1 MPSFH
6 IKGGVPLN
14 GTVTIGGSKN
24 AATPI
29 LAATLLTQEPC
40 RLENVPRIQ
49 DVENMIEVLH
59 MLGAQVT
66 WQDEHTV
73 VIEAKDIKPVIT
85 EEARLL
91 MRRMRSSVLFF
102 GSLMA
107 RFGEVDLPYPG
118 GCDIGA
124 RPIDTHLNA
133 FRDMGYEIQEEEKWI
148 RVRKT
153 SLALP
158 REIILSEFSV
168 TATENI
174 LMALALNVSE
184 CTLHIAAAEP
194 HVQDLC
200 KFLEEMGV
208 EIEGIGSHDITVKG
222 AATLRGANHKII
234 PDPIEAGTF
243 LIAALATKGD
253 VQIKEIMPEHLAL
266 ILKLLRQ
273 HGALIEEDGSSL
285 RVLPSEVTALG
296 RVQAMPYPG
305 IPTDLQS
312 VFAVLA
318 TQTLGQTLIHDPLY
332 EGRMKA
338 LQELAKFGANVKI
351 LDEHRAVIEGG
362 FDKLTTSGEVLSGA
376 QVQGSDLRG
385 TAALVI
391 AALCAQGESVVNGVE
406 HIDRG
411 YERIDDK
418 LKGLGAHI
426 ERV

>member
-1 MPSFH
+1 MVDNINAFH
-6 IKGGVPLN
+6 IQGCVPLN
-14 GTVTIGGSKN
+14 GIVSIGGSKN

-29 LAATLLTQEPC
+29 LAATLLTSEPC

-49 DVENMIEVLH
+49 DVESMIEVLR
-59 MLGAQVT
+59 MLGAQAT
-66 WQDEHTV
+66 WQDEHTI

-85 EEARLL
+85 EEARVL

-102 GSLMA
+102 GPLLA

-133 FRDMGYEIQEEEKWI
+133 FRDMGYEIREEEKWI
-148 RVRKT
+148 KIYKT
-153 SLALP
+153 SHERP
-158 REIILSEFSV
+158 SEIILSEFSV

-174 LMALALNVSE
+174 LMALALGNGE
-184 CTLHIAAAEP
+184 CTIHIAAAEP

-200 KFLEEMGV
+200 GFLEAIGV
-208 EIEGIGSHDITVKG
+208 EIKGIGSHDLTVRG
-222 AATLRGANHKII
+222 AKSLHGANHRII
-234 PDPIEAGTF
+234 PDPIETGTF

-253 VQIKEIMPEHLAL
+253 VQIQNAAPKHLAL
-266 ILKLLRQ
+266 ILKLLRE
-273 HGALIEEDGSSL
+273 HGALIEEGDASL
-285 RVLPSEVTALG
+285 HVRSCDVVSLG

-312 VFAVLA
+312 LFAVLA
-318 TQTLGQTLIHDPLY
+318 TQTPGQTLIHDPLY
-332 EGRMKA
+332 EGRMKV
-338 LQELAKFGANVKI
+338 LGELVKLGASVKI

-362 FDKLTTSGEVLSGA
+362 VKLSGA
-376 QVQGSDLRG
+376 NVEGHDLRG

-391 AALCAQGESVVNGVE
+391 AAICARGESVVYGVE

-411 YERIDDK
+411 YESIDKK
-418 LKGLGAHI
+418 LQGLGAKI